1 MSGRIF
7 SVLTCYL
14 LLNQKMS
21 KSLDSFGSSSMRKF
35 LLAFVVIIKVYRNK
49 SIFFL
54 SNCFYLQKFPSGDW
68 HCVYCSCKFCW
79 MAVRNECQED
89 DNDDLAASELLA
101 CQLCEEKCT
110 TLTSVLGHLISV
122 LAKNVN

>member
-1 MSGRIF
+1 M
-7 SVLTCYL
+7 
-14 LLNQKMS
+14 
-21 KSLDSFGSSSMRKF
+21 
-35 LLAFVVIIKVYRNK
+35 LLALKSEDVYKLGFFLQFVHEEIFVTICCLNK

-89 DNDDLAASELLA
+89 DDDDLAASELLA
-101 CQLCEEKCT
+101 CQLCEEKCR

-122 LAKNVN
+122 LAKKC